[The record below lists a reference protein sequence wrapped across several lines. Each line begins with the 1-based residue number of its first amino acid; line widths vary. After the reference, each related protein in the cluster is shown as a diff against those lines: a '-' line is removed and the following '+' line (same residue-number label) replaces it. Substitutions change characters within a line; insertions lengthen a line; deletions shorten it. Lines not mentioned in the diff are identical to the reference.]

1 MKIIAEIGSN
11 WNSLNDCLHSIAKAK
26 ECGADIVKF
35 QMFTNSDLLGPNT
48 FLVEED
54 MIREWMPTLREEADK
69 VGIEFMCT
77 AFSVEGYKYLDPYV
91 LRHKVASSE
100 CTHPQIL
107 DYLNT
112 TGKEVLL
119 SVAGAEIDAEIKP
132 ALERLKDV
140 PVCIMHCVGDYPAK
154 TNDSIKFDELQ
165 IAFRNSVAYGYSDH
179 TVSVDGWDRDNC
191 LYELSYYEKHVSF
204 IDAKTPDSPHS
215 LNEEEFKF
223 FCRGGDPDLF
233 INQDMI
239 KIYRRRLIALR
250 TIEPG
255 EKLELDVNV
264 GIFRGTK
271 PTTNHIKPLDKWQ
284 GLEVKKQ
291 IQRGSAVTTDD
302 I

>member
-35 QMFTNSDLLGPNT
+35 QMFTKNELYGPPIMGEYSAMN
-48 FLVEED
+48 FASHIPILKA
-54 MIREWMPTLREEADK
+54 EADK

-140 PVCIMHCVGDYPAK
+140 PVCIMHCVGDYPAR
-154 TNDSIKFDELQ
+154 SFHAEKFCSL
-165 IAFRNSVAYGYSDH
+165 RNLNYRIGYSDH
-179 TVSVDGWDRDNC
+179 TLEIDFLENGMMND
-191 LYELSYYEKHVSF
+191 LAYLEKHVTF
-204 IDAKTPDSPHS
+204 IKGTTPDSTHS
-215 LNEEEFKF
+215 LDEEQFKF
-223 FCRGGDPDLF
+223 FTGHNMSLKKENLL
-233 INQDMI
+233 NQDMI

-271 PTTNHIKPLDKWQ
+271 ATTNHIKPLDKWQ

-291 IQRGSAVTTDD
+291 VAKGYAVTWSD